1 MSTHALTSIQIDLLP
16 LDDVVTPMH
25 NLVDRNGTVEGDE
38 AEPSGAPRVVVD
50 HHTRICD
57 GPERLEVVGKF
68 LVIHARRKPSHK
80 DLANART
87 AASHLAP
94 ADCATTVCSCI

>member
-1 MSTHALTSIQIDLLP
+1 
-16 LDDVVTPMH
+16 
-25 NLVDRNGTVEGDE
+25 
-38 AEPSGAPRVVVD
+38 
-50 HHTRICD
+50 
-57 GPERLEVVGKF
+57 

-94 ADCATTVCSCI
+94 ADCATTVCFCI